1 LPDGHAVPTA
11 SAGIAETGEI
21 IEVKNNRIIKAA
33 LNLLYN
39 IPPIDGRGRH
49 E

>member
-1 LPDGHAVPTA
+1 MPAV
-11 SAGIAETGEI
+11 SACIAETGEI
-21 IEVKNNRIIKAA
+21 IEAKNIRIIKAA

-39 IPPIDGRGRH
+39 IPPIDGRARH